1 MKQENNILNPKDIH
15 LIKINSKITLFL
27 HNETLQIYPIF
38 EDELLMFLKKY
49 KKLGA
54 KTVINNYEN
63 QQILNFVSDKII
75 NAPLSIS
82 VKRNN
87 IKNKGF
93 TTIVLPIAATCNLA
107 CPYCFAQSENGFNYE
122 NFTEKDVDSI
132 VTFLIDKNKN
142 SNEISIVFF
151 GGEPLLNLNII
162 KYTITLFKEKYHKY
176 NVHYSITSN
185 GTIFNDEIIQIFKDN
200 NFAVLI
206 SLDGYD
212 NEFNL
217 RKFKSGKSSVEVVL
231 NNVEKLK
238 INGIYHEFRAT
249 LINNNP
255 YIVETYNFFEK
266 LKTPFTI
273 VFAYTSENK
282 SHNYAKYDET
292 NLKNISKQFDE
303 LLKYYVSKIKVDDKI
318 YDSMLIHYNEIISFR
333 IKKYINCSAG
343 INFFT
348 ITSNGDIFSCTHFM
362 NEKKYRLGNIEKFI
376 IKKSKYIPVPI
387 KNISFCEKCW
397 AKNFCLGGCTS
408 QKISMGRKS
417 NEPMIEEYC
426 ELEKI
431 KIQFYL
437 KLYYFINEI
446 KPNYFKNEINENKI

>member
-1 MKQENNILNPKDIH
+1 
-15 LIKINSKITLFL
+15 
-27 HNETLQIYPIF
+27 
-38 EDELLMFLKKY
+38 
-49 KKLGA
+49 
-54 KTVINNYEN
+54 
-63 QQILNFVSDKII
+63 
-75 NAPLSIS
+75 
-82 VKRNN
+82 
-87 IKNKGF
+87 
-93 TTIVLPIAATCNLA
+93 
-107 CPYCFAQSENGFNYE
+107 
-122 NFTEKDVDSI
+122 
-132 VTFLIDKNKN
+132 
-142 SNEISIVFF
+142 
-151 GGEPLLNLNII
+151 
-162 KYTITLFKEKYHKY
+162 
-176 NVHYSITSN
+176 VHYSITSN
-185 GTIFNDEIIQIFKDN
+185 GTIFNDEIMQIFKDN

-217 RKFKSGKSSVEVVL
+217 RKFKNGKSSVEVVL

-238 INGIYHEFRAT
+238 NNGIYSEFRAT

-255 YIVETYNFFEK
+255 YIMETYDFFEK
-266 LKTPFTI
+266 LKIPFTI

-282 SHNYAKYDET
+282 THSYAKYDEI
-292 NLKNISKQFDE
+292 NLQNIKKQFNE
-303 LLKYYVSKIKVDDKI
+303 LLKYYVNKIKLDDKI
-318 YDSMLIHYNEIISFR
+318 YDSMLMHYNETISFR

-362 NEKKYRLGNIEKFI
+362 NEKKYKLGNIEKFI
-376 IKKSKYIPVPI
+376 IKKSRYIPVPV
-387 KNISFCEKCW
+387 KKISSCEKCW

-408 QKISMGRKS
+408 QKISMGRKT
-417 NEPMIEEYC
+417 NESMNPENC